1 MFFGLIMSLYPF
13 LDINFDTL
21 SIILPNQFLIFWY
34 SIFILYTSNN
44 LKASIN
50 CCFFSD
56 GMQIS
61 STLFVSSSFSLLFVL
76 PAELTF
82 KVFYFQ

>member
-50 CCFFSD
+50 CCFFSG

-82 KVFYFQ
+82 KGFYFQ